1 MFTEFTYSLR
11 RYLWQIL
18 GWGITF
24 SLVALFLMSLYK
36 PLVEQQAQ
44 MLSLVKAYG
53 ENFMA
58 FFGGGS
64 DFMSPGGYLDFG
76 FFSYMPV
83 VAGIFAVIFGAGLL
97 VGDEENGTL
106 DLIMAHPISRTSLFW
121 GRLLS
126 FVVALMGILLLTW
139 VGFALGIPMAGW
151 DINPFVLLLPH
162 LTMLALLLLI
172 GALALFLSL
181 VIPSRTLAASLSA
194 GLLVASYFVTSLARI
209 NNQLKTLNDF
219 SPMKYFQGGNA
230 LDGLNWQYFLGLLG
244 FAVLFI
250 LLAWLL
256 FQRRDIRVGGEGSW
270 TLPKFSLDMMWDWS
284 KWGKKETIA
293 QKTKGD

>member
-1 MFTEFTYSLR
+1 
-11 RYLWQIL
+11 
-18 GWGITF
+18 
-24 SLVALFLMSLYK
+24 
-36 PLVEQQAQ
+36 
-44 MLSLVKAYG
+44 
-53 ENFMA
+53 
-58 FFGGGS
+58 
-64 DFMSPGGYLDFG
+64 
-76 FFSYMPV
+76 
-83 VAGIFAVIFGAGLL
+83 
-97 VGDEENGTL
+97 
-106 DLIMAHPISRTSLFW
+106 
-121 GRLLS
+121 
-126 FVVALMGILLLTW
+126 LLTW

-151 DINPFVLLLPH
+151 DISPFVLLLPH
-162 LTMLALLLLI
+162 LTMWALLLLI

-244 FAVLFI
+244 FTVLFI